1 MKTARSKKSG
11 DARQIA
17 TELAAILHP
26 QLQRIETR
34 LDRLVRAFRNH
45 DRKADGEADATHPW
59 LTLDRARCCQVE
71 DVYRYMLDRR
81 SEGPDVN
88 TIPRA
93 CRETFVP
100 IKSGYKT
107 VESLQSYCYRL
118 PITDYL

>member
-1 MKTARSKKSG
+1 MSARTTKG
-11 DARQIA
+11 GNARQIA
-17 TELAAILHP
+17 VELAAILHP
-26 QLQRIETR
+26 ELKRIETR
-34 LDRLVRAFRNH
+34 LDRLARAFRNH
-45 DRKADGEADATHPW
+45 DLKADGEADATHPW
-59 LTLDRARCCQVE
+59 LKLERDRCVQVQAVFE
-71 DVYRYMLDRR
+71 FMQERR
-81 SEGPDVN
+81 REPADVN

>member
-1 MKTARSKKSG
+1 MSARTNQG
-11 DARQIA
+11 GNAHQIA
-17 TELAAILHP
+17 VGVAAILKP
-26 QLQRIETR
+26 ELKRIETR

-45 DRKADGEADATHPW
+45 DRKADGEADAEHPW
-59 LTLDRARCCQVE
+59 LLLERARCCQVE
-71 DVYRYMLDRR
+71 EVYKFMLAHA

>member
-1 MKTARSKKSG
+1 MSARTNQG
-11 DARQIA
+11 GNARQIA
-17 TELAAILHP
+17 IEVAAILKP
-26 QLQRIETR
+26 ELKRIETR
-34 LDRLVRAFRNH
+34 LDRLVRSFRNH

-59 LTLDRARCCQVE
+59 LNLDRAKCCQVE
-71 DVYRYMLDRR
+71 EVYRFMLDHK

-118 PITDYL
+118 PITDYI

>member
-1 MKTARSKKSG
+1 MRARTNKG
-11 DARQIA
+11 GNARQIA
-17 TELAAILHP
+17 VEVAAILKP
-26 QLQRIETR
+26 ELKRIETR

-59 LTLDRARCCQVE
+59 LKLERDRSVQVQAVFE
-71 DVYRYMLDRR
+71 FMQERR
-81 SEGPDVN
+81 REPADVN

-107 VESLQSYCYRL
+107 LESLQAYCYRL
-118 PITDYL
+118 PITDFL